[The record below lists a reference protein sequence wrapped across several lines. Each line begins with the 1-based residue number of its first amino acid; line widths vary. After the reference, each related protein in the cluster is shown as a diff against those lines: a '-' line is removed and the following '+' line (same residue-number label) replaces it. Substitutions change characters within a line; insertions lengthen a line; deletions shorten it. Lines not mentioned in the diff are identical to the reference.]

1 LLQSDAEV
9 FDTDHHSKVFV
20 MNGAKTG
27 REITK
32 EYLKA
37 IEWIKLKK
45 IQRDGLWLQH
55 EVD

>member
-32 EYLKA
+32 EYIKA

>member
-1 LLQSDAEV
+1 
-9 FDTDHHSKVFV
+9 

-45 IQRDGLWLQH
+45 IQRDGLWLQQ

>member
-1 LLQSDAEV
+1 
-9 FDTDHHSKVFV
+9 

-32 EYLKA
+32 EYIKA

-45 IQRDGLWLQH
+45 IQRDGLWLQQ
-55 EVD
+55 EAD